1 MINEKTLQW
10 NYYVK
15 KLPLYLQNSYGFSE
29 HFRNLFQIMLD
40 TNRTAT
46 DLLRAL
52 DLTAPGYYANLD
64 VSKNP
69 EEPEVLISSVDYTY
83 DLLDKMAALYNVNR
97 YFDVDYVDISNQKIH
112 ASLKL
117 NNGEL
122 LKLILVKVV
131 QNNYLGTYEDIRK
144 LYNLI
149 ELPIYIYNNELDS
162 GNVYLIFDSRYEE
175 AYTPNIKHMFFANLL
190 SIKSLGIK
198 YLFRS
203 TEESNIG
210 EWDSTLPE
218 KFWDVGVWL

>member
-69 EEPEVLISSVDYTY
+69 EEPEVLISSVGYTY

-97 YFDVDYVDISNQKIH
+97 YFDVDYVDISN
-112 ASLKL
+112 L
-117 NNGEL
+117 NRQVITNRNNIGK
-122 LKLILVKVV
+122 LKLIS
-131 QNNYLGTYEDIRK
+131 Y
-144 LYNLI
+144 
-149 ELPIYIYNNELDS
+149 
-162 GNVYLIFDSRYEE
+162 
-175 AYTPNIKHMFFANLL
+175 
-190 SIKSLGIK
+190 
-198 YLFRS
+198 
-203 TEESNIG
+203 
-210 EWDSTLPE
+210 
-218 KFWDVGVWL
+218 FWNKI